1 MSDYIEMGR
10 TETDVTVD
18 FYMTNDR
25 VMALM
30 EKLVAVDPDIL
41 MSSHDWETLWM
52 YCIKKKDPDILT
64 GMKSVL
70 DMTGFTA
77 IWPLSPEN
85 EDRAGRFAALLRSMT
100 EEEEE
105 LCRVVRE
112 EGGEIE
118 WELKG
123 IR

>member
-85 EDRAGRFAALLRSMT
+85 EARAARFAALIRSMV
-100 EEEEE
+100 EDGEE
-105 LCRVVRE
+105 LCRIVRE
-112 EGGEIE
+112 EGGAIE
-118 WELKG
+118 WE
-123 IR
+123 